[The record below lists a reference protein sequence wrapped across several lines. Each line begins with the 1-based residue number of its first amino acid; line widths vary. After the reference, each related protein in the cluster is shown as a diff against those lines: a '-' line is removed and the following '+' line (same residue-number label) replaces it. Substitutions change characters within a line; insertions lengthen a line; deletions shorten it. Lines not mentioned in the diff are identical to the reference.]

1 MSRAR
6 TQYKL
11 VGRYLNGNDTKYYGL
26 VSEDDKQ
33 VKYTSEQMAFMVG
46 RGQVV
51 NVGAQVYQGKLL
63 FRGQNC
69 DIKNLPTIQLRKDKD
84 TGKIVTTPVQK
95 EPVAEPIRKPAPVV
109 KPV

>member
-1 MSRAR
+1 MNMSRAR

-26 VSEDDKQ
+26 LSEDNKQ

-69 DIKNLPTIQLRKDKD
+69 DIKSLPTILFQNEKNADNRHQYLLEQLL
-84 TGKIVTTPVQK
+84 
-95 EPVAEPIRKPAPVV
+95 
-109 KPV
+109 